1 MKRLA
6 LLGLIVLSGCA
17 AAPSPPVLDATAA
30 FGETAA
36 IDGIRVRPLS
46 LIEDSRC
53 PAEVTCVWAGRLVIH
68 AEMSGG
74 NWRLVRELTLGQPIP
89 IADGELTL
97 ASAVPAKRKP
107 VPIEPRDYRFTF
119 IFDGGL

>member
-6 LLGLIVLSGCA
+6 LLITVALSACA
-17 AAPSPPVLDATAA
+17 AAPLAPVSDATAA

-53 PAEVTCVWAGRLVIH
+53 PAEVTCVWAGRVVIR
-68 AEMSGG
+68 AEISGG
-74 NWRLVRELTLGQPIP
+74 NWRTDHELTLGQPIP

-97 ASAVPAKRKP
+97 ASAKPAKRKP
-107 VPIEPRDYRFTF
+107 VPIEPRDYRFIFTF
-119 IFDGGL
+119 EGGL